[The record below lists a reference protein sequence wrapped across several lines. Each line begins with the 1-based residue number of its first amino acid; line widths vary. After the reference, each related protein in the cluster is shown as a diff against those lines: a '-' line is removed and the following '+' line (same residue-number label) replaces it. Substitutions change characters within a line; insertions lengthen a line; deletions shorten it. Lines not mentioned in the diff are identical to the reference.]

1 MSPSADTGSPSAHP
15 RSASEHRGA
24 GEAATRTAPVAEP
37 VATATSLGPWP
48 GADPVEAAKVGLGV
62 LLEPHLPGLASLP
75 ARGVGSD
82 AVGRTAA
89 MLVEMPVDVQP
100 YGWRIVDRP
109 GQDQRRATSALS
121 TDINVLADVVGVGE
135 LAPAEYKVHVLGP
148 VSLAAALHLHYGER
162 ALRDHGARRDI
173 AESLGDGLLAHAQ
186 QLRSAVPGA
195 ALTLQ
200 IDEPGVAG
208 ALAGTIPTASG
219 YRTLRSIPAS
229 ELRQA
234 WTDFVAAARRAGFN
248 QVSMNLAPESGA
260 AQAVAARTG
269 TAQAGADQSFSV
281 RGTGDDT
288 AAAEATAWRTA
299 LGIAL
304 GSGID
309 AVAVPLH
316 NLDTGHWEQLAEAL
330 ESGTGVWAGT
340 VPARPGVALPSH
352 AALVERIMVP
362 WRSLG
367 LETALLP
374 QLRITPSGNLAALSP
389 QEARQVL
396 ERSLEVAEEL
406 SAIRYR

>member
-1 MSPSADTGSPSAHP
+1 MP
-15 RSASEHRGA
+15 
-24 GEAATRTAPVAEP
+24 EP
-37 VATATSLGPWP
+37 VASATTLGPWP
-48 GADPVEAAKVGLGV
+48 GTDPVEAAKVGLG
-62 LLEPHLPGLASLP
+62 LLVEPHLPALASLP

-109 GQDQRRATSALS
+109 GQDQRRAASALS
-121 TDINVLADVVGVGE
+121 TDINVLADVVGAGE

-229 ELRQA
+229 ELRQTWA
-234 WTDFVAAARRAGFN
+234 DFVAAARRAGFSK
-248 QVSMNLAPESGA
+248 VALNLAPEEQVLQSAAARVADQVGA
-260 AQAVAARTG
+260 GQGGAARTP
-269 TAQAGADQSFSV
+269 AARGA
-281 RGTGDDT
+281 GDDT
-288 AAAEATAWRTA
+288 AAAENAAWRTA

-304 GSGID
+304 ASGID
-309 AVAVPLH
+309 AVALPLRR
-316 NLDTGHWEQLAEAL
+316 LDTGHWEQLAEAL
-330 ESGTGVWAGT
+330 ESGMGVWAGT
-340 VPARPGVALPSH
+340 VPARPGAVPPQY
-352 AALVERIMVP
+352 AALVDRIMVP

-374 QLRITPSGNLAALSP
+374 QLRITPSGSPAALSP
-389 QEARQVL
+389 QEARTVV
-396 ERSLEVAEEL
+396 ERSREVAEEL